1 MYPAVAYAVRL
12 PCGVIVASW
21 AEVLLLGFIHS
32 QYLCTSWGVRLI
44 SCGVDVVYALCDW
57 HFGVGIHSFGGLG
70 GGSRVC
76 RICVLV
82 FKIGL
87 GNIGRGGFWLCL
99 DLESLEFISAIF
111 SPIGAILA
119 ELQSFPWFWAWNW
132 TLDSGILGSI
142 RDDSGLVLD

>member
-1 MYPAVAYAVRL
+1 M
-12 PCGVIVASW
+12 
-21 AEVLLLGFIHS
+21 
-32 QYLCTSWGVRLI
+32 
-44 SCGVDVVYALCDW
+44 DVVYALFDW

-87 GNIGRGGFWLCL
+87 GSTGRGSFCL
-99 DLESLEFISAIF
+99 FLVLESLEFILVLESLEFISAIF
-111 SPIGAILA
+111 SSIGAILA
-119 ELQSFPWFWAWNW
+119 ELQSFLWFWACNRP
-132 TLDSGILGSI
+132 LDSGILASTREIVGSI